1 MKPTF
6 KKTKKEEL
14 KYLNLIFK
22 QTNAKTVEYSPNEY
36 DHYDAIVN
44 DKIYIEYKIRD
55 VDYQQTILEVFKYQ
69 QLYKYKYKYKFY
81 IVTDLDGTYIFNLN
95 EIDMRKIETKDI
107 LCPETT
113 CGSTKMVMKKCFL
126 IDKKLSTKD
135 IDISNNQIPKIK
147 MILNM
152 LEAGATEEYI
162 MKNVKNSKIILT
174 SIKLEK
180 IIDFI

>member
-22 QTNAKTVEYSPNEY
+22 LTNAKTVEYSPNEY

-44 DKIYIEYKIRD
+44 DKFYIEYKIRD
-55 VDYQQTILEVFKYQ
+55 VDYEKTILEVYKYQ
-69 QLYKYKYKYKFY
+69 QLYKYKYKFY
-81 IVTDLDGTYIFNLN
+81 IVTDLDSTYIFNLN
-95 EIDMRKIETKDI
+95 EIDMKTIETRDM

-113 CGSTKMVMKKCFL
+113 CGNTKMVMKKCFL

-162 MKNVKNSKIILT
+162 IKNVKNSKIILT

>member
-1 MKPTF
+1 MKTTF
-6 KKTKKEEL
+6 EQTKKQEL

-22 QTNAKTVEYSPNEY
+22 LTNAKTVEYSPNEY
-36 DHYDAIVN
+36 DNYDAIVN
-44 DKIYIEYKIRD
+44 DKFYIEYKIRD

-69 QLYKYKYKYKFY
+69 QLNKYKYKYY
-81 IVTDLDGTYIFNLN
+81 IVTDLDSTYIFNLN
-95 EIDMRKIETKDI
+95 EINMRKIETRDM
-107 LCPETT
+107 LCPDTT
-113 CGSTKMVMKKCFL
+113 CNKKKMVMKKCFL

-162 MKNVKNSKIILT
+162 IKNVKNSKIILT